1 MPIYTNILVP
11 TDGSK
16 AAKRAT
22 DHAVDLAAADGA
34 TIHALYVMDVGD
46 AGFVAVPSDIK
57 ETRTRL
63 ENKGREYTDA
73 VRRAAEEA
81 GVECVTQ
88 VKSGIPHEELRE
100 YVEDHDIDLIVMGRR
115 GRSDPDK
122 PLLGSLTDRVLRELD
137 VPIHTV

>member
-1 MPIYTNILVP
+1 MPTYTNILVP

-22 DHAVDLAAADGA
+22 KHAVDLAAADGA

-46 AGFVAVPSDIK
+46 AGFVAVPSDIR
-57 ETRTRL
+57 ETRKRL
-63 ENKGREYTDA
+63 ENKGREYTDD

-81 GVECVTQ
+81 GVECVTE
-88 VKSGIPHEELRE
+88 VKSGIPREELRE
-100 YVEDHDIDLIVMGRR
+100 YVADHDIDLVVMGRR

-122 PLLGSLTDRVLRELD
+122 PLLGSLTDRMLRELD
-137 VPIHTV
+137 VPIHAV